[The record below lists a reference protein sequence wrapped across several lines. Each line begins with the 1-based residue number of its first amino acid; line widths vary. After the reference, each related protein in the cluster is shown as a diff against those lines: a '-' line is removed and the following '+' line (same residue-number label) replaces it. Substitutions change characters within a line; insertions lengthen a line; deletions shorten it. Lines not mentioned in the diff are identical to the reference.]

1 MNNKIIIGII
11 SLIGWTVNSNAQQ
24 QHKDSVVINVG
35 QYSRVI
41 FSIHPDDLP
50 TLKYYDFQALMNDLI
65 KKIEGKDTARL
76 MTPPSS
82 YAIEDSAEG
91 KDDGENAQSTF
102 SWPDDPDDIG
112 DNEDNYE
119 DQSDGDFHKRRRGR
133 RTRHSINFDIG
144 TNNFLVNGKFP
155 DSNNDLFT
163 VKPFGSWYVGINST
177 QRTQVGGKFFIEWA
191 LGVSWYNFKFQDEQ
205 TILTKDGTAAV
216 FSTDPRDLD
225 FQKSKLTVSYL
236 NASVVPMVDFGG
248 NRRKPMLFD
257 GHRSD
262 AFRFGA
268 GPFIGYRIDSYTKQ
282 VFKENG
288 DKEKD
293 RNHDSFFLN
302 NVRYGARVQ
311 LGFEDVDFFFTYD
324 FNDLFSKG
332 RGPELNA
339 FSFGITF

>member
-1 MNNKIIIGII
+1 MNRKIIIGLVSFIAWV
-11 SLIGWTVNSNAQQ
+11 GNSQAQQ
-24 QHKDSVVINVG
+24 QHRDSVVINVG
-35 QYSRVI
+35 QASRVI
-41 FSIHPDDLP
+41 FSIHPSDLP

-65 KKIEGKDTARL
+65 KKIEDKDTTKLA
-76 MTPPSS
+76 TPPST
-82 YAIEDSAEG
+82 YALENSAQE
-91 KDDGENAQSTF
+91 EAAQSSFT
-102 SWPDDPDDIG
+102 WPEDPDDKK
-112 DNEDNYE
+112 DNYVDRSE
-119 DQSDGDFHKRRRGR
+119 EGDDHKRRGK

-144 TNNFLVNGKFP
+144 TNNFLTNGQFP

-191 LGVSWYNFKFQDEQ
+191 LGVSWYNFKFQNEQ
-205 TILTKDGTAAV
+205 TILTNDGNAAV
-216 FSTDPRDLD
+216 FTTDPRDLD

-236 NASVVPMVDFGG
+236 NASVVPMIDFGG

-257 GHRSD
+257 GHKSH

-268 GPFIGYRIDSYTKQ
+268 GPYVGYRIDSYTKQ

-311 LGFEDVDFFFTYD
+311 FGFEDVDFFFTYD